1 MLQLSERFSLR
12 PRAILSA
19 GDRKPTGRPSLLRRL
34 VRDLSRR
41 YIEYHAHAQ
50 RKIHVAAVIG
60 VFGFPLF
67 YLVWTYAM
75 PQPYESIALRAIGTG
90 TCLMLALS
98 RWWPPRWRPYVVPFS
113 YFTFFYSLPFFFTL
127 MLLLNGSNST
137 WEMSTL
143 AALIYVVLLYDLVNA
158 IVVLLVGSLA
168 AMGTYMLMTG
178 NSAIP
183 AGYLITLPILI
194 FALTGLFA
202 LAYSDNLIAQEKLKA
217 AASLASQVA
226 HECRTPLTGI
236 RFEADGCER
245 LLQRLPDSPIR
256 NKLAA
261 SHRRVRQH
269 ITSANSVIDLL
280 LTNVAQHHR
289 GAPTA
294 ELHNMSK
301 IVAMAMER
309 YSFKA
314 SQRDML
320 RTDIEDDFK
329 FRGSDLLMTHVL
341 FNLLKNG
348 FRAIEARDS
357 ESGNFISIE
366 LRRGRLMNSIIVTD
380 TGEGI
385 PPEILSYVF
394 IPFVSAQR
402 PGVGTGL
409 GLSFCRMI
417 IEGAGGTI
425 SCTSKVNVGTSF
437 TIDLPA
443 VEPAADDAAAA

>member
-1 MLQLSERFSLR
+1 MFQLLDRLTLK
-12 PRAILSA
+12 PRANVMATSHA
-19 GDRKPTGRPSLLRRL
+19 AKSRPFIVMQWVSELA
-34 VRDLSRR
+34 RR
-41 YIEYHAHAQ
+41 YVEYHAHAQ
-50 RKIHVAAVIG
+50 LKIRAAAVIG
-60 VFGFPLF
+60 VLGFPIF
-67 YLVWTYAM
+67 YLVWTYVL
-75 PQPYESIALRAIGTG
+75 PQPYDSLILRGIGTG
-90 TCLMLALS
+90 LCLALALTQ
-98 RWWPPRWRPYVVPFS
+98 WWPVPWRRYTVPFS
-113 YFTFFYSLPFFFTL
+113 YFTFLYCLPFFFTL
-127 MLLLNGSNST
+127 MLLLNGSNAT

-158 IVVLLVGSLA
+158 IVVLVVGSIA
-168 AMGTYMLMTG
+168 AIVAYLLLTKG
-178 NSAIP
+178 APIP
-183 AGYLITLPILI
+183 AGYWMTLPILI
-194 FALTGLFA
+194 FALTGFLG
-202 LAYSDNLIAQEKLKA
+202 LAYGDNVIAREKLKA

-245 LLQRLPDSPIR
+245 LLARLPDSPVR
-256 NKLAA
+256 DKLAA

-301 IVAMAMER
+301 IVSLALER
-309 YSFKA
+309 YSFKPN
-314 SQRDML
+314 QREIVRANLD
-320 RTDIEDDFK
+320 EDFQ

-348 FRAIEARDS
+348 LRAIEARDGDNNS
-357 ESGNFISIE
+357 LSID
-366 LRRGRLMNSIIVTD
+366 LQRGTDTNSIVVTD

-385 PPEILSYVF
+385 PPDILNYVF

-425 SCTSKVNVGTSF
+425 SCRSKVGVGTSF
-437 TIDLPA
+437 TIDLPVVQPA
-443 VEPAADDAAAA
+443 VENAAAA